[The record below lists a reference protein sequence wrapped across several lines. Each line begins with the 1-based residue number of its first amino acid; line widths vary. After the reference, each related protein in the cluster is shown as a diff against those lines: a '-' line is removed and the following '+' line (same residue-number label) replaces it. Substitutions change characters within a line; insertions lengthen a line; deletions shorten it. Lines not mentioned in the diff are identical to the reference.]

1 MRLIRL
7 YAAIALLRGAGIVA
21 DVIAGPD
28 LAMGSTPTH
37 SKPGPAATRYHP
49 AGHILLASLT
59 GLAICIVWIW
69 INGRA
74 WR

>member
-1 MRLIRL
+1 V
-7 YAAIALLRGAGIVA
+7 AGVVA
-21 DVIAGPD
+21 DPD
-28 LAMGSTPTH
+28 LHGDR
-37 SKPGPAATRYHP
+37 KPHQDANLHLASP

-59 GLAICIVWIW
+59 GLAICFVWIW

>member
-1 MRLIRL
+1 MRLIRAL
-7 YAAIALLRGAGIVA
+7 AALALLKAGYWMIDRA
-21 DVIAGPD
+21 TDLRPDITGP
-28 LAMGSTPTH
+28 S
-37 SKPGPAATRYHP
+37 ATSYHP

-59 GLAICIVWIW
+59 GLAICFVWIW

>member
-7 YAAIALLRGAGIVA
+7 RIAIALLRGAGTVA
-21 DVIAGPD
+21 GVVAGPD
-28 LAMGSTPTH
+28 LAAGPKPTH
-37 SKPGPAATRYHP
+37 SKPGSSAIRFHP

-59 GLAICIVWIW
+59 GLAICFFWIW

-74 WR
+74 WQ

>member
-7 YAAIALLRGAGIVA
+7 YAAVALLRGAGIVA
-21 DVIAGPD
+21 GVIAGP
-28 LAMGSTPTH
+28 
-37 SKPGPAATRYHP
+37 GPHDDEPRPDMLP
-49 AGHILLASLT
+49 AERILLASLT
-59 GLAICIVWIW
+59 GLAICFLWVW